1 MTTTTTTAARYR
13 TLADAFAQVAA
24 RLDGAAWAAA
34 SPCEGWNAGDVVAHV
49 IGTQRDFL
57 TERGLDLGPA
67 PEIPTDPAAAW
78 QAHTTAVAA
87 HLDDPAVGDAPY
99 QGMFGPSTVGETLLA
114 FYGFDMVVHRWDVA
128 AAAGQPAA
136 FDEDEMDALDGSI
149 AAFGEHLYG
158 EGICEAPVEV
168 AADASRQVRLLAALG
183 RAPR

>member
-1 MTTTTTTAARYR
+1 MTTTAARYR
-13 TLADAFAQVAA
+13 TLTDRFAAVAA
-24 RLDGAAWAAA
+24 RLDRADWDAA
-34 SPCEGWNAGDVVAHV
+34 SPCEGWTARDVVAHV
-49 IGTQRDFL
+49 IATQRDFL
-57 TERGLDLGPA
+57 EGRGIDLGAGPDVGAA
-67 PEIPTDPAAAW
+67 PDGAW
-78 QAHTTAVAA
+78 GTHTAVVAA
-87 HLDDPAVGDAPY
+87 RLEDPAVADAPY
-99 QGMFGPSTVGETLLA
+99 EGMFGPSTVGETLLA